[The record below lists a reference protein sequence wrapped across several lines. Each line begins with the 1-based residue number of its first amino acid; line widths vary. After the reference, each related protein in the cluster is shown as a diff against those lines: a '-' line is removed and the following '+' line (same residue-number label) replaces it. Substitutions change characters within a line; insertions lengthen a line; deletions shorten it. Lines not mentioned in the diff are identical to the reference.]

1 MPQVIPP
8 VPDRTDE
15 FFWNGV
21 ARHRLLVQQC
31 ASCGLLRLPP
41 VPMCGSCHATEWNE
55 HEVSG
60 TGTIYTWILSH
71 HPSEPDASPR
81 IVVLVQL
88 AEGPRIVSNLVDVE
102 PAEVRNEMAVTVCFR
117 EIDGVMLPLFQPAE
131 DRR

>member
-1 MPQVIPP
+1 MPTVIPP
-8 VPDRTDE
+8 VPDRNDE

-21 ARHRLLVQQC
+21 AEHRLLVQQC

-41 VPMCGSCHATEWNE
+41 VPMCGSCHSTSWNE
-55 HEVSG
+55 REVSG
-60 TGTIYTWILSH
+60 DGSIYTWILSH

-88 AEGPRIVSNLVDVE
+88 VEGPRIVSNLVDVE
-102 PAEVRNEMAVTVCFR
+102 PADLRNEMAVRVCFR
-117 EIDGVMLPLFQPAE
+117 EVDGVVLPLFQRAG